1 MGQDGLPMSIVVL
14 FLGFFLGVIAI
25 VGIIIAMIFSAP
37 PA

>member
-1 MGQDGLPMSIVVL
+1 MSIVVL

-25 VGIIIAMIFSAP
+25 VGIIIAMIFSTP